1 MVFNLM
7 NLFAFTVKIIPL
19 GDFVM
24 NVFQDTFIKRLQNH
38 FSVLSKL
45 ANSII
50 LHCILGTNQTPD

>member
-1 MVFNLM
+1 MIMVFNLM
-7 NLFAFTVKIIPL
+7 NPFAFTVKTIPL

-24 NVFQDTFIKRLQNH
+24 NVFQDTFIKGLQNH

-50 LHCILGTNQTPD
+50 FNFTLYFGN